1 MTELI
6 LKGIDPSVLTDYVKK
21 SARVDD
27 NLPLYIFGD
36 KMVSLKED
44 LSKTTIKF
52 WKVDLKD
59 LIENHEEVMEQ
70 IGDGVCR
77 VSLFSCKQF
86 VTGGLKL
93 FKEKVDLKFR
103 LNPNGDACEFI
114 TMLNKKVNI
123 RFSVADAS
131 TTFKKLSGGWE
142 SVYDFFN
149 TEDEKTTAS
158 FTLSLDELKQ
168 VKTTVK
174 LESILDKKHEFVT
187 LRTKNGFLEVSTH
200 SADIKLHETD
210 LSLDNVKIK
219 NDIIASLCDEGYN
232 VFVKT
237 FMNVPL
243 IIFKSVDTFT
253 MQSISILT
261 DFNTNIDL
269 DQVEEE
275 IEKTDFSTWDGFS
288 DEPLF

>member
-1 MTELI
+1 MKELI
-6 LKGIDPSVLTDYVKK
+6 LKGIDPTTFTEFIKK

-36 KMVSLKED
+36 KLISLKED

-52 WKVDLKD
+52 WKLDMTELVD
-59 LIENHEEVMEQ
+59 NSEEVSEV
-70 IGDGVCR
+70 IGDGTCR
-77 VSLFSCKQF
+77 VSLFSCKAF

-93 FKEKVDLKFR
+93 FKEKINLKFR
-103 LNPNGDACEFI
+103 LNANGDACEFI
-114 TMLNKKVNI
+114 TMYNDKVNI
-123 RFSVADAS
+123 RFSVADAT

-142 SVYDFFN
+142 SVYDFFD
-149 TEDEKTTAS
+149 TDDEKASAS
-158 FTLSLDELKQ
+158 FKLSLDELKQ
-168 VKTTVK
+168 IKTSVK

-200 SADIKLHETD
+200 SADIKLHESNLTLGD
-210 LSLDNVKIK
+210 VKIK

-232 VFVKT
+232 VFIKN
-237 FMNVPL
+237 FHNIPL
-243 IIFKSVDTFT
+243 IIFKSIETFT

-269 DQVEEE
+269 EQVEEE
-275 IEKTDFSTWDGFS
+275 IEKTDFSTWDGQDDDPIF
-288 DEPLF
+288 